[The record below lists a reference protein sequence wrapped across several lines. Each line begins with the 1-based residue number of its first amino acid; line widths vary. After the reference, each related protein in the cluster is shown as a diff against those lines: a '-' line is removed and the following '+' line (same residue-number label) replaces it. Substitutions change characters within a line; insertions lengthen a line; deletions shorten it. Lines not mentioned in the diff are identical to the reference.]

1 MKRRILAIATV
12 VTLTALALGGC
23 SALAGSNS
31 SGSSGSAGSS
41 GTSGTEAGPAIVAPG
56 AGSADSASGGGA
68 AGSVGSAATLPS
80 TQVITT
86 GSIALIADDPI
97 AAADKAVSTVEAAGG
112 HVDNRSES
120 LGNTG
125 GPGIIMPLGAN
136 DPAGT
141 TQGTSSSGTSS
152 SSTAGARAD
161 LTLRIPN
168 AQVTSTVDA
177 LKKLGTV
184 DSVTLT
190 STDVTTQVADVNA
203 RITALQTSVDR
214 LLDLMTK
221 ATTTADLIALESA
234 LSQRQAELDGL
245 KAQSSALADQVQYAS
260 VTLTIT
266 SHSVLATGAP
276 NDFWGGL
283 AAGWSS
289 LVAGAAGGLVVLGI
303 ALPWLLAI
311 ALVAAIV
318 LLVIRF
324 ARRSGSRKATN

>member
-1 MKRRILAIATV
+1 M
-12 VTLTALALGGC
+12 
-23 SALAGSNS
+23 
-31 SGSSGSAGSS
+31 
-41 GTSGTEAGPAIVAPG
+41 APG
-56 AGSADSASGGGA
+56 AGSADSA
-68 AGSVGSAATLPS
+68 AGGSAPGNALTLPS

-86 GSIALIADDPI
+86 GSITLIADDP
-97 AAADKAVSTVEAAGG
+97 AATADQAVTIVEAAGG

-120 LGNTG
+120 QGNSG
-125 GPGIIMPLGAN
+125 GPGIIMPLDSV
-136 DPAGT
+136 DPMGT
-141 TQGTSSSGTSS
+141 VQGKSSSMSEGQ
-152 SSTAGARAD
+152 AGARAD

-168 AQVTSTVDA
+168 AQVTEVVDA

-184 DSVTLT
+184 GSVSIS
-190 STDVTTQVADVNA
+190 STDVTTQVADVKA

-214 LLDLMTK
+214 LLDLLTK
-221 ATTTADLIALESA
+221 ATTTTDLIALESA

-289 LVAGAAGGLVVLGI
+289 LVAGVAGGLVVLGI
-303 ALPWLLAI
+303 ALPWLLVM

-324 ARRSGSRKATN
+324 ARRRSRTTTN